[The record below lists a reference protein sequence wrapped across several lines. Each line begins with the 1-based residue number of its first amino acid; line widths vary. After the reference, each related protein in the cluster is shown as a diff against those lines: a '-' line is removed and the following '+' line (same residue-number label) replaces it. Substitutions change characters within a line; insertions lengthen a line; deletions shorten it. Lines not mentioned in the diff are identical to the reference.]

1 MPGPRAPGTGAFRKG
16 SSIMASQASPGQILA
31 SMLSDALHAFQ
42 IGPVVGDHTRQII
55 WGVSPDGSFVDGQ
68 TLDNFLAQAGHILAE
83 CGRLYKF
90 GNTIAFETDAPG
102 DQWLE
107 TLAAQYRALPNAAA
121 ILANLV
127 GVGRQNNEGFI
138 QSLVPSNL
146 IGAILAD
153 ESVWQH
159 LPEIKHFAQRP
170 TFDLDFNLC
179 HPGWNASAG
188 ILVRGADVI
197 PTFHTPTCAP
207 DAKAIDRFPP
217 YLRGLFRE
225 FAWRSDAD
233 AVNALALLMTGILI
247 NHFIDDPHPGGIV
260 DANQAGI
267 GKTLLVQSVGRVLDG
282 AEAPRIS
289 LVRDEELEKRLCAQL
304 RSSRTSLYFLDNVRS
319 RIESMVLE
327 QNMLSPLLSFR
338 VLGRSAT
345 IERPNT
351 FIWVVTSN
359 MTAGTPD
366 FIRRCVPIRLFFEGD
381 PKGRAFSGNPLQYA
395 SQYRLEIIGELVGM
409 ILHWVQQ
416 GRPLGSHKHRC
427 DRWAAKIGGI
437 MDANGLGTFFLANMD
452 EAEVAMDQGLV
463 DLATLAEH
471 VVSKKLANL
480 HGPKNGDP
488 ASKGRTASEWAPVFA
503 ETQVL
508 RDKVIDST
516 TKGRA
521 TAIGMFLSAKVNR
534 TVVIETTEGKRQA
547 TLRRRDEK
555 TANQKFYYFEIG
567 ALPAPDG
574 QPSHP
579 SALTPV
585 GAASTNGEVPAP
597 APVTPMAADGQSTLS
612 SAPPLGTD
620 VVSTDTHPPAA
631 GDLEWF

>member
-1 MPGPRAPGTGAFRKG
+1 
-16 SSIMASQASPGQILA
+16 
-31 SMLSDALHAFQ
+31 MLTDALHAYQ
-42 IGPVVGDHTRQII
+42 IVPVVGDHARQII
-55 WGVSPDGSFVDGQ
+55 WGVTSKGELVDGQ
-68 TLDNFLAQAGHILAE
+68 TLDNFLAQARQILAE
-83 CGRLYKF
+83 SGRLYKF
-90 GNTIAFETDAPG
+90 GNTLAFETDAPG
-102 DQWLE
+102 DQELK
-107 TLAAQYRALPNAAA
+107 TLAVQHRAETNAAA

-127 GVGRQNNEGFI
+127 GVGRQTNLGFV

-159 LPEIKHFAQRP
+159 LPEIKHCAQRP

-188 ILVRGADVI
+188 ILVHAADVI
-197 PTFHTPTCAP
+197 PTLDTPTCAP
-207 DAKAIDRFPP
+207 DAKAINRFPP

-233 AVNALALLMTGILI
+233 AVNALALLMTGLLI

-282 AEAPRIS
+282 TEAPRIS

-304 RSSRTSLYFLDNVRS
+304 RRSRTSLFFLDNVKS

-366 FIRRCVPIRLFFEGD
+366 FIRRCVPIRLLFEGD
-381 PKGRAFSGNPLQYA
+381 PKGRAFLGNPLQYA
-395 SQYRLEIIGELVGM
+395 AQYRLEILGELVGM
-409 ILHWVQQ
+409 VLNWVQH
-416 GRPLGSHKHRC
+416 GRPLSSHKHRC

-452 EAEVAMDQGLV
+452 EAEVAMDQGLL
-463 DLATLAEH
+463 DLATVAEH

-480 HGPKNGDP
+480 HVSKGVNEAG
-488 ASKGRTASEWAPVFA
+488 KGRTPGQWAPVFA

-508 RDKVIDST
+508 RDKLTDT
-516 TKGRA
+516 TPQGKA
-521 TAIGMFLSAKVNR
+521 TAIGMFFSAKVDR
-534 TVVIETTEGKRQA
+534 TVPIETTAGKRQA
-547 TLRRRDEK
+547 TLRRRDE
-555 TANQKFYYFEIG
+555 TANQKFYFFEIS
-567 ALPAPDG
+567 LPPAPNG
-574 QPSHP
+574 QLTHP
-579 SALTPV
+579 SAPTLV
-585 GAASTNGEVPAP
+585 GAQSANGDVPASAP
-597 APVTPMAADGQSTLS
+597 MAPVAADAQLTQSS
-612 SAPPLGTD
+612 PLPLATD
-620 VVSTDTHPPAA
+620 IVSTDTHPSAA
-631 GDLEWF
+631 GDPEWL